1 MIALAVAIVVAN
13 FYVPYLFS
21 PPLLTATIG
30 GNACYLST
38 TTGLLAADPQ
48 YGTVLRSDDEST
60 GVPVK
65 WPSFYR
71 ARAVA
76 SEIEVLDPSGRV
88 VATTGNRYTFDGPA
102 VKTDDVPSGVIPVC
116 SGPYRQGG

>member
-1 MIALAVAIVVAN
+1 VKRLAHHPYRVAAAVIALAVAIVVGN

-60 GVPVK
+60 GVPVNG
-65 WPSFYR
+65 PRSIGL
-71 ARAVA
+71 ARSHPRSRSSTHPAG
-76 SEIEVLDPSGRV
+76 SRRPP
-88 VATTGNRYTFDGPA
+88 ATGTRSMA
-102 VKTDDVPSGVIPVC
+102 
-116 SGPYRQGG
+116 RR